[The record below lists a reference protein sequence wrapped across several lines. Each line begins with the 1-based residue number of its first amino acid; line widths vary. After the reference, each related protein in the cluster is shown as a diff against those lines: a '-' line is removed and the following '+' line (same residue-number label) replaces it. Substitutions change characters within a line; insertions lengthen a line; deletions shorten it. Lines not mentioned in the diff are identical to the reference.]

1 MSNPVSEV
9 TIKAI
14 LDDNPGYRGSVH
26 EDSVAKA
33 QGYKAALIPGA
44 FVYDYATRLALDL
57 WGSDWMSQGGIQVR
71 FRRPVYDG
79 DTLTLAARPSA
90 DGTVDVTVRNE
101 DDEIVV
107 LGTMSAAHGTP
118 APTLADMKFS
128 APPATKPALSVA
140 DLVPGLQFFTTERVI
155 DDNALDMSRRA
166 MGNALPDFVDN
177 AIAHPG
183 CMVRL
188 TMFDVLSSYK
198 FPLAPVF
205 TSVETQNFA
214 VLKAGSIVSTSAQIT
229 KVFERNGKIFFESE
243 EFLVADR
250 SVIIARHLRT
260 NLVASA

>member
-1 MSNPVSEV
+1 MSNSSSEV

-44 FVYDYATRLALDL
+44 FVYDYVTRLGLNL
-57 WGSDWMSQGGIQVR
+57 WGADWMSRGAITVR

-79 DTLTLAARPSA
+79 DTLTITATPTDEGA
-90 DGTVDVTVRNE
+90 VDVAVANE
-101 DDEIVV
+101 EGEHVV
-107 LGTMSAAHGTP
+107 VGTMAAAHGRP
-118 APTLADMKFS
+118 APTLADMKFVS
-128 APPATKPALSVA
+128 APATKAALSVS
-140 DLVPGLQFFTTERVI
+140 DLVPGLRFSTNERVI
-155 DDNALDMSRRA
+155 DDDTLKVSRMA
-166 MGNALPDFVDN
+166 MGNALPVFVDN
-177 AIAHPG
+177 RIAHPG

-205 TSVETQNFA
+205 TSVDTQNFA
-214 VLKAGSIVSTSAQIT
+214 VLKAGSMVSTSAQIT

-250 SVIIARHLRT
+250 SVVIARHLRT